1 MTTTE
6 LPTTHGEIDLSAR
19 SFWALPLEQR
29 DEAFATLRREN
40 PVPWSRPVESDLLP
54 QEANTRGFWS
64 LTKFDDIRRASRN
77 PEVFSSAD
85 GVIMEDFPPAMTE
98 VAQSFIAMDEPRH
111 TQLRGITDIA
121 FKPRNLRLMESWIQ
135 EQTRTLIDEMAPKG
149 QGDFIEDVSNRL
161 PGRIFGRFWGL
172 TEGTDMYDKTIDA
185 AQRLPAYTDPEV
197 CGGLSGLELFGGAVQ
212 DLHETAATLAPLR
225 RANPGEDLMS
235 WVVQAEWEGQRMT
248 DHEIACLFTLVAV
261 ASNDTTRHASAHA
274 IYSFSRFPEQKAL
287 LLENL
292 PLRLDGAVE
301 EVLRWASP
309 LLHMRRTATRDITVR
324 GSHIKAGDKVVL
336 WYYSGNRDEEFF
348 DNPHTFDILRTPNRH
363 VTFGGGGPHVCL
375 GAALARFMLR
385 AILTEVYTR
394 IPDIQA
400 STPDFLVANFING
413 VKRLPATWTP
423 ERSG

>member
-1 MTTTE
+1 V
-6 LPTTHGEIDLSAR
+6 R
-19 SFWALPLEQR
+19 
-29 DEAFATLRREN
+29 
-40 PVPWSRPVESDLLP
+40 
-54 QEANTRGFWS
+54 
-64 LTKFDDIRRASRN
+64 
-77 PEVFSSAD
+77 
-85 GVIMEDFPPAMTE
+85 
-98 VAQSFIAMDEPRH
+98 
-111 TQLRGITDIA
+111 
-121 FKPRNLRLMESWIQ
+121 
-135 EQTRTLIDEMAPKG
+135 
-149 QGDFIEDVSNRL
+149 
-161 PGRIFGRFWGL
+161 
-172 TEGTDMYDKTIDA
+172 
-185 AQRLPAYTDPEV
+185 
-197 CGGLSGLELFGGAVQ
+197 
-212 DLHETAATLAPLR
+212 DLHETAATLAPQR
-225 RANPGEDLMS
+225 RADPGEDLMS
-235 WVVQAEWEGQRMT
+235 WVVQAEFEGHKMT

-413 VKRLPATWTP
+413 VKRLPAIWTP